1 MYCEFYTRMFLFEN
15 EYLSDFSPGNIG
27 IHSSYLK
34 TSQTIKK
41 ASNMTCPNY
50 KRFLKGVKYCLESRL
65 SIHFIVSAKSAVI

>member
-15 EYLSDFSPGNIG
+15 EYLSDFFPSNIG

-41 ASNMTCPNY
+41 
-50 KRFLKGVKYCLESRL
+50 G
-65 SIHFIVSAKSAVI
+65 